1 MWYAGCKN
9 CDKRYIGCHSECEDY
24 QNYKNELEDMKA
36 KIRKAKRNDSEMR
49 DYVKKRNIKKR

>member
-9 CDKRYIGCHSECEDY
+9 CNKRYIGCHSECEDY
-24 QNYKNELEDMKA
+24 QNYKDELEDMKA

-49 DYVKKRNIKKR
+49 DYVKKRNSKKR